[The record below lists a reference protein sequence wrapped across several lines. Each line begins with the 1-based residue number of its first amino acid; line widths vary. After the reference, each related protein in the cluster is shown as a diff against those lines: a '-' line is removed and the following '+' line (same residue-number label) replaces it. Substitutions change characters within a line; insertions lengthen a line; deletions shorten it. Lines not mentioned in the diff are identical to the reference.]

1 MENIATLYEYYAH
14 YEYNVIV
21 RSAENSFALLG
32 TVWQSNRVNG
42 INQILATEK
51 IYKTDVM
58 RVFREDVKI
67 DLTVKVFREEAR
79 ACLVVL
85 VLRN

>member
-1 MENIATLYEYYAH
+1 M
-14 YEYNVIV
+14 

-32 TVWQSNRVNG
+32 TGWQSHRVKG
-42 INQILATEK
+42 IKEILATEN

-67 DLTVKVFREEAR
+67 DLTVKVFRDKAR
-79 ACLVVL
+79 VCLVVL